1 MLYVAG
7 LEQALVESGVGFA
20 FRLMIGGVAQ
30 TWTLPGLVF
39 ADDLVLLAER
49 SSDLQRLVTL
59 AADHLKSLGLH
70 FNAKK
75 SAILQFSG
83 VETIDVQL
91 PDGGSIPVSNQ
102 YRYLGVNL
110 CTSADIY
117 DKQEEHVRQASVR
130 AANVLRRRSLW
141 GCNRF
146 VLVREL
152 WKAVHVPV
160 LTFANAV
167 ICLSAATRQWLE
179 RGQREVGRLALACH
193 GRVAVEAIQ
202 GDLGWSS
209 YEAREARSKAAY
221 EGRLRLMNDQRWAR
235 RVFRY
240 TAIKGMNTPWRRR
253 LHNLCRKYSLFTDP
267 VQEDS
272 ERKWAVGVRNRV
284 QEAETSMWQ
293 AAMEKKPSLALYRAH
308 KTTISAERLYD
319 NNVGSALLFEARA
332 GALRTQVYRRHFD
345 PSLADGTVQCRTCG
359 KDEENI
365 EHLVLHCECLCPR
378 QTDGATLPEALGF
391 VKDCGAPGGDSRD
404 TNVHPLAATA
414 ITKARLLQWWSR
426 RQ

>member
-1 MLYVAG
+1 MLPMRYASVKKIVASRSV
-7 LEQALVESGVGFA
+7 AL
-20 FRLMIGGVAQ
+20 R
-30 TWTLPGLVF
+30 TLVM
-39 ADDLVLLAER
+39 AER

-59 AADHLKSLGLH
+59 AANHLKSLGLH

-75 SAILQFSG
+75 SAILQLSG

-91 PDGGSIPVSNQ
+91 PDGGSIP
-102 YRYLGVNL
+102 
-110 CTSADIY
+110 
-117 DKQEEHVRQASVR
+117 ASVR

-202 GDLGWSS
+202 GDLEWSS

-240 TAIKGMNTPWRRR
+240 TAIKGMNTPRRRR

-293 AAMEKKPSLALYRAH
+293 AAMEMKPSLALYRAH

-332 GALRTQVYRRHFD
+332 GALRTQVVVETYLF
-345 PSLADGTVQCRTCG
+345 
-359 KDEENI
+359 I
-365 EHLVLHCECLCPR
+365 
-378 QTDGATLPEALGF
+378 
-391 VKDCGAPGGDSRD
+391 
-404 TNVHPLAATA
+404 
-414 ITKARLLQWWSR
+414 
-426 RQ
+426 

>member
-1 MLYVAG
+1 M
-7 LEQALVESGVGFA
+7 ESGVGFA

-91 PDGGSIPVSNQ
+91 PDGGSIPVSDK

-110 CTSADIY
+110 CTSADLY

-167 ICLSAATRQWLE
+167 VCLSAATRQWLE

-193 GRVAVEAIQ
+193 GRVAVEAVQ

-272 ERKWAVGVRNRV
+272 ERKWAVRVRNRV

-293 AAMEKKPSLALYRAH
+293 AAMEKNLALPYTEPTRPPSPPNDY
-308 KTTISAERLYD
+308 TTIVSAVRFCLRPVLER
-319 NNVGSALLFEARA
+319 SALGCIGVTSTRRWLTALCSAGHAGRTRRA
-332 GALRTQVYRRHFD
+332 LNTWCFTANACVLVRQMAPHYRRH
-345 PSLADGTVQCRTCG
+345 S
-359 KDEENI
+359 
-365 EHLVLHCECLCPR
+365 
-378 QTDGATLPEALGF
+378 AL
-391 VKDCGAPGGDSRD
+391 
-404 TNVHPLAATA
+404 
-414 ITKARLLQWWSR
+414 
-426 RQ
+426 

>member
-1 MLYVAG
+1 MASHQPTSEHNVGPTALAEEPECVPRNGFRRNRRLEDNLFVLTQTIEVARRETRGLLGCFLDVAKAYDSVPHEEFFHQLDQRQMPSVWTDFLRRLYADSSVVACFRGTRTQPVRVTRGLRQGCPLSPLLYMLYVAG
-7 LEQALVESGVGFA
+7 LEQALVKSGVGFA

-59 AADHLKSLGLH
+59 AADHLKSL
-70 FNAKK
+70 
-75 SAILQFSG
+75 
-83 VETIDVQL
+83 
-91 PDGGSIPVSNQ
+91 PDRGSIPVSNQ

-117 DKQEEHVRQASVR
+117 DKQEEHVRQTSVR

-152 WKAVHVPV
+152 WKAVHVLV

-167 ICLSAATRQWLE
+167 ICLSAATRRWLE
-179 RGQREVGRLALACH
+179 RGQREVGQLALACH

-319 NNVGSALLFEARA
+319 M
-332 GALRTQVYRRHFD
+332 
-345 PSLADGTVQCRTCG
+345 
-359 KDEENI
+359 
-365 EHLVLHCECLCPR
+365 
-378 QTDGATLPEALGF
+378 
-391 VKDCGAPGGDSRD
+391 
-404 TNVHPLAATA
+404 
-414 ITKARLLQWWSR
+414 
-426 RQ
+426 